1 MPTIEPADRPPALTR
16 TAALLSRLP
25 IRVRLTLIFA
35 AVMVFVLAVSG
46 VVVFERVRSEVDA
59 RLDLDVSRQAASVL
73 ARAERSPSGLAEAV
87 VHPSGRGHAG
97 FAQVLDSRGR
107 IIAATAGVDRV
118 ALLSGREL
126 QTALRRRVK
135 SDRRKKDPLPDG
147 ARLLSTPIQVPG
159 HGKAVLIVGT
169 SLNQRS
175 ASLSSLALALGVVG
189 PIALLVAVLAGYRL
203 TAATLK
209 PVELMRR
216 RAATVSA
223 SEPGVRL
230 PLPSADDEIH
240 ELGSTL
246 NEMLGRLEESFA
258 REQEFVANA
267 SHELR
272 TPLSTLKVELDLALR
287 RTRPPEELVDALRSA
302 QIEVDRLSD
311 LADDLLEL
319 ARADDGRLP
328 VVPAETSVA
337 EIVTAVRDRLDAS
350 GGRVRLAPGVD
361 RLITADPRRLEQA
374 LGNLVDNAL
383 RYGDG
388 QVLLTAEG
396 NGSGRIEL
404 HVRDER
410 PGFPPGFLDRAF
422 ERFSRAD
429 PGRAGRGAGLGLPI
443 VRMIARAHGGDAH
456 AANREEGG
464 ADVWLVIPGSP
475 GG

>member
-1 MPTIEPADRPPALTR
+1 MPTSGADDRPSAPSRAP
-16 TAALLSRLP
+16 ALLSRLP

-35 AVMVFVLAVSG
+35 AAMVFVLAISG
-46 VVVFERVRSEVDA
+46 VVVFQRVRTEVDA

-73 ARAERSPSGLAEAV
+73 ARAERSPSGLAQAV
-87 VHPSGRGHAG
+87 AHPSRRGHAG

-107 IIAATAGVDRV
+107 IIAATPGLDRV

-126 QTALRRRVK
+126 QTALHRRVK
-135 SDRRKKDPLPDG
+135 SDRKKKDPLPDG

-159 HGKAVLIVGT
+159 HGNAVLVVGA
-169 SLNQRS
+169 SLDQRS

-216 RAATVSA
+216 QAATVSA

-230 PLPSADDEIH
+230 PLPPADDEIH

-258 REQEFVANA
+258 REQAFVANA

-272 TPLSTLKVELDLALR
+272 TPLSTLRVELDLALR
-287 RTRPPEELVDALRSA
+287 RPRPSEELVDALRSA
-302 QIEVDRLSD
+302 QIEVERLSD

-328 VVPAETSVA
+328 VVAAETNVA
-337 EIVTAVRDRLDAS
+337 DIFMAVRDRFDGS
-350 GGRVRLAPGVD
+350 GERVRLAPGAD
-361 RLITADPRRLEQA
+361 RPITADPRRLEQA

-388 QVLLTAEG
+388 QVLLAVEG
-396 NGSGRIEL
+396 NGSGPIEL
-404 HVRDER
+404 HVRDGG
-410 PGFPPGFLDRAF
+410 PGFPPGFLDQAF

-429 PGRAGRGAGLGLPI
+429 PSRAGRGAGLGLPI

-456 AANREEGG
+456 AVNQEGGG
-464 ADVWLVIPGSP
+464 ADVWLVIAGSP

>member
-1 MPTIEPADRPPALTR
+1 MTLGEPDDRPAVNVR
-16 TAALLSRLP
+16 RALLGRLP

-59 RLDLDVSRQAASVL
+59 RLDLDVSHQAASLL

-87 VHPSGRGHAG
+87 TQPAGRGRAG
-97 FAQVLDSRGR
+97 FVQVLDSRGR
-107 IIAATAGVDRV
+107 IIAATPGLDKV
-118 ALLSGREL
+118 ALLSGPAL
-126 QTALRRRVK
+126 QKALHRRTK
-135 SDRRKKDPLPDG
+135 SDRRKTDPLPDG
-147 ARLLSTPIQVPG
+147 ARLLSTPVKVPG
-159 HGKAVLIVGT
+159 HGNAVLVVGT

-223 SEPGVRL
+223 MEPGVRL
-230 PLPSADDEIH
+230 PLPVAEDEIH

-258 REQEFVANA
+258 RQQAFVANA

-272 TPLSTLKVELDLALR
+272 TPLSTLRVELDLALR
-287 RTRPPEELVDALRSA
+287 RPRPSDELVAALRSV

-328 VVPAETSVA
+328 VLPAETPVA
-337 EIVTAVRDRLDAS
+337 DIFAAVRDRFDSS
-350 GGRVRLAPGVD
+350 GDRLVVAPGTARTV
-361 RLITADPRRLEQA
+361 TADPRRLEQA

-388 QVLLTAEG
+388 RVVLAAERH
-396 NGSGRIEL
+396 GSDGVEL
-404 HVRDER
+404 HVRDDG
-410 PGFPPGFLDRAF
+410 PGFPPAFLDQAF
-422 ERFSRAD
+422 ERFSRAN
-429 PGRAGRGAGLGLPI
+429 PGRKGRGAGLGLSI
-443 VRMIARAHGGDAH
+443 VQMVARAHGGDAH
-456 AANREEGG
+456 AANRQEGG

-475 GG
+475 DG

>member
-1 MPTIEPADRPPALTR
+1 MSARGPRARSFAR
-16 TAALLSRLP
+16 RWRGLLRRLP

-46 VVVFERVRSEVDA
+46 IVVFERVRSGVDA
-59 RLDLDVSRQAASVL
+59 QLDLDVSRQAGAVL
-73 ARAERSPSGLAEAV
+73 ARAERSPSGLAAALTQ
-87 VHPSGRGHAG
+87 PSARGHAG
-97 FAQVLDSRGR
+97 FVQVLDSRGR
-107 IIAATAGVDRV
+107 IVAATPGLDKV
-118 ALLSGREL
+118 ALLSGHVLQSALHRRIELNREKPDL
-126 QTALRRRVK
+126 
-135 SDRRKKDPLPDG
+135 LPDG
-147 ARLLSTPIQVPG
+147 ARLISTPIKVPG
-159 HGKAVLIVGT
+159 HGSSVLVVGT
-169 SLNQRS
+169 SLSQRS
-175 ASLSSLALALGVVG
+175 ASLSSLALALAVVG

-230 PLPSADDEIH
+230 PLPLAEDEIH
-240 ELGSTL
+240 ELGHTL

-258 REQEFVANA
+258 REQAFVANA

-272 TPLSTLKVELDLALR
+272 TPLSTLRVELDLALR
-287 RTRPPEELVDALRSA
+287 RPRPSEELVDALRSA

-319 ARADDGRLP
+319 ARADDGQLP
-328 VVPAETSVA
+328 VVPAETTVA
-337 EIVTAVRDRLDAS
+337 DIFGAVRDRFDSSGERVRVAS
-350 GGRVRLAPGVD
+350 GAD
-361 RLITADPRRLEQA
+361 RPVTADARRLEQA

-383 RYGDG
+383 RYGNG
-388 QVLLTAEG
+388 LVLLTAES
-396 NGSGRIEL
+396 NRSNEVEL
-404 HVRDER
+404 HVRDEG
-410 PGFPPGFLDRAF
+410 PGFPPAFLDQAF

-429 PGRAGRGAGLGLPI
+429 PGRMGRGAGLGLSI

-456 AANREEGG
+456 AANRQEGG